1 MQRGRRTGGQ
11 GRPSAR
17 RRACRRRGLIVG
29 QAAPCSVI
37 PLDVTAVTPIDALL
51 ADCCERRWTRAE
63 TPFLRTRVRAKL
75 GQRRGFG
82 SRRCSHGGQV
92 MRMLSLVELL
102 RSPVDILCYYPGV
115 HTLRRE
121 SAVVER
127 VMITDADWRLSEVEP
142 GRAVLAVIPADGANI
157 DAAAIPRAIASLVE
171 QGVTAMALMA
181 GDVVTFPDGIE
192 REAARRGVPVLV
204 PVRPENATAERIRS
218 ELVDFQVTLQEAHK
232 EQIACGARLATELEY
247 RDPENAPARLTR
259 WLAGEMAREAATA
272 VRATS
277 ERPPDI
283 IKGNDA
289 AEEAYRQLREG
300 KRPTAHVPGKP
311 HVLLNRASATRPFEV
326 LVAASPWG
334 WTPHLVDLAQQTARH
349 IVYSQGVAVRR
360 QIRKTELAVR
370 VGVVQQ
376 LLTGDVAHARRAAA
390 RAALR
395 STHGP
400 GRAHGRSGVC
410 DGGGP

>member
-1 MQRGRRTGGQ
+1 
-11 GRPSAR
+11 
-17 RRACRRRGLIVG
+17 
-29 QAAPCSVI
+29 
-37 PLDVTAVTPIDALL
+37 
-51 ADCCERRWTRAE
+51 
-63 TPFLRTRVRAKL
+63 
-75 GQRRGFG
+75 
-82 SRRCSHGGQV
+82 
-92 MRMLSLVELL
+92 MLSLVELL
-102 RSPVDILCYYPGV
+102 RSPADILCYHPGG
-115 HTLRRE
+115 HTLQRE

-204 PVRPENATAERIRS
+204 PVRPGKAAERIRS
-218 ELVDFQVTLQEAHK
+218 DLVDFQVVMQEAHK
-232 EQIACGARLATELEY
+232 EQIAYGARLATELEY

-259 WLAGEMAREAATA
+259 WLAGEMAREEATA
-272 VRATS
+272 VLAPS
-277 ERPPDI
+277 EQPPDI
-283 IKGNDA
+283 IRGNDG
-289 AEEAYRQLREG
+289 AEEAYRQVRDG

-334 WTPHLVDLAQQTARH
+334 WTPHLVDLTRQTARH
-349 IVYSQGVAVRR
+349 IVYSQGVALRR

-370 VGVVQQ
+370 VGIVQQ

-390 RAALR
+390 GLPSGQLTDQDGRMAVLECATAEDRELAMVAAEDA
-395 STHGP
+395 TG
-400 GRAHGRSGVC
+400 GRALVSGCPAVKRHVLIVLPKRIARRMPRSGRC
-410 DGGGP
+410 SPL